1 MNTTTKKQTQANKK
15 IPLSE
20 IELNEGQLDGLPSN
34 PRFIKDEKFASLVRS
49 LQESP
54 EFLKARPLLVFQMRN
69 GKYITIAGNM
79 RLRALRELG
88 AKDVPCYVFPKSTSV
103 KKLREYTIKDNMAY
117 GQIDWENIANEWE
130 PEELKGWDFEMPED
144 WLSEA
149 PELTKNEEEE
159 EEATTGTEAEKQP
172 EVETMLN
179 EATKQAAEEI
189 LKQYDTLHGFSFITP
204 GTALFDFINFAY
216 YGKEYP
222 RYNSLAFHPQQF
234 TTAGDQFS
242 THEGLKRICNDEAKA
257 ERLRFVCAD
266 KFRAIIGGSLA
277 FSGAKMPLDFPTDLA
292 RSLINEFCKER
303 GAVLDPCAGWGGR
316 LVGFLASH
324 ASTYNGTDASPEQ
337 IKGDDL
343 IWRTFQGFTAHEK
356 AVTLN
361 CTPFEKTT
369 LQNESFDFAITSPP
383 YFDTEKYMGGEQ
395 SRETNG
401 SYQEWRENFYRVLI
415 KKVFAALKRNTFFCL
430 QIGSQRYPL
439 LEDGKQIAT
448 EIGFEVIEV
457 RPTDMKN
464 NYNKTE
470 EERGEVVIVLHK
482 S

>member
-1 MNTTTKKQTQANKK
+1 MNTTKKKQTQANKK

-20 IELNEGQLDGLPSN
+20 IELNEGQLNGLPSN

-54 EFLKARPLLVFQMRN
+54 EFLKARPLLVFQMQN

-130 PEELKGWDFEMPED
+130 PEELKECDFEMPED

-149 PELTKNEEEE
+149 PELPKNE

>member
-54 EFLKARPLLVFQMRN
+54 EFLKARPLLVFQMKN

-130 PEELKGWDFEMPED
+130 PEELKDWDFEMPED
-144 WLSEA
+144 WFGEV
-149 PELTKNEEEE
+149 PELPKNEE

-343 IWRTFQGFTAHEK
+343 IWRTFQGYTEHEK

-361 CTPFEKTT
+361 CIPFEKTM

-401 SYQEWRENFYRVLI
+401 SYQEWREKFYRVLI
-415 KKVFAALKRNTFFCL
+415 EKVFAALKRNTFFCL

-439 LEDGKQIAT
+439 LEDGKQIAA
-448 EIGFEVIEV
+448 EIGFEVVEV

-464 NYNKTE
+464 NYNETE
-470 EERGEVVIVLHK
+470 EERGEVVIILSK
-482 S
+482 P

>member
-54 EFLKARPLLVFQMRN
+54 EFLKARPLLVFQMQN

-144 WLSEA
+144 WFGEV
-149 PELTKNEEEE
+149 PELPKNE

-277 FSGAKMPLDFPTDLA
+277 FSGAKMPLDFPSDLA

-457 RPTDMKN
+457 RPTEMKN

>member
-20 IELNEGQLDGLPSN
+20 IELNEGQLNGLPSN

-54 EFLKARPLLVFQMRN
+54 EFLKARPLLVYQMKN

-130 PEELKGWDFEMPED
+130 PEELKEWDFEMPED
-144 WLSEA
+144 WLGEV
-149 PELTKNEEEE
+149 PELSKNEE
-159 EEATTGTEAEKQP
+159 EEATTDTEAEKQS

-179 EATKQAAEEI
+179 KATKQAAEEI

-303 GAVLDPCAGWGGR
+303 G
-316 LVGFLASH
+316 
-324 ASTYNGTDASPEQ
+324 
-337 IKGDDL
+337 
-343 IWRTFQGFTAHEK
+343 
-356 AVTLN
+356 
-361 CTPFEKTT
+361 
-369 LQNESFDFAITSPP
+369 
-383 YFDTEKYMGGEQ
+383 
-395 SRETNG
+395 
-401 SYQEWRENFYRVLI
+401 
-415 KKVFAALKRNTFFCL
+415 
-430 QIGSQRYPL
+430 
-439 LEDGKQIAT
+439 
-448 EIGFEVIEV
+448 
-457 RPTDMKN
+457 
-464 NYNKTE
+464 
-470 EERGEVVIVLHK
+470 EVVIILSK
-482 S
+482 P

>member
-117 GQIDWENIANEWE
+117 GQIDWDNIANEWE
-130 PEELKGWDFEMPED
+130 PEELKEWDFEMPED
-144 WLSEA
+144 WFGDV
-149 PELTKNEEEE
+149 PELPKNEE

-179 EATKQAAEEI
+179 EATKQAAKEI

>member
-1 MNTTTKKQTQANKK
+1 MNTTKKKQTQANKK

-54 EFLKARPLLVFQMRN
+54 EFLKARPLLVFQMKN

-117 GQIDWENIANEWE
+117 GQIDWDNIANEWE
-130 PEELKGWDFEMPED
+130 PEELKEWDFEMPED

-149 PELTKNEEEE
+149 PELPKNE

-439 LEDGKQIAT
+439 LEDGKQIAA

>member
-1 MNTTTKKQTQANKK
+1 MNTTTKKKTQANKK

-54 EFLKARPLLVFQMRN
+54 EFLKARPLLVFQMQN

-149 PELTKNEEEE
+149 PELSKNEEEA
-159 EEATTGTEAEKQP
+159 ATTDTEAEKQP

-179 EATKQAAEEI
+179 KATKQAAEEI

>member
-54 EFLKARPLLVFQMRN
+54 EFLKARPLLVYQMKN

-117 GQIDWENIANEWE
+117 GQIDWENIVNEWE
-130 PEELKGWDFEMPED
+130 PEELKEWDFEMPED
-144 WLSEA
+144 WLGEV
-149 PELTKNEEEE
+149 PELSKNEEEA
-159 EEATTGTEAEKQP
+159 ATTDTEAEKQP

-179 EATKQAAEEI
+179 KATKQAAEEI

>member
-144 WLSEA
+144 WLSEV
-149 PELTKNEEEE
+149 PELPKNEEEV
-159 EEATTGTEAEKQP
+159 TTGTEAEKQP

-439 LEDGKQIAT
+439 LEDGKQIAA

>member
-20 IELNEGQLDGLPSN
+20 IELNEGQLNGLPSN

-54 EFLKARPLLVFQMRN
+54 EFLKARPLLVFQMKN

-117 GQIDWENIANEWE
+117 GQIDWDNIANEWE
-130 PEELKGWDFEMPED
+130 PEELKEWDFEMPED
-144 WLSEA
+144 WFGDV
-149 PELTKNEEEE
+149 PELPKNEEE

>member
-1 MNTTTKKQTQANKK
+1 MNTTKKKQTQANKK

-20 IELNEGQLDGLPSN
+20 IELNEGQLNGLPSN

-54 EFLKARPLLVFQMRN
+54 EFLKARPLLVYQMKN

-144 WLSEA
+144 WLGEV
-149 PELTKNEEEE
+149 PELSKNEEE
-159 EEATTGTEAEKQP
+159 EEATTDTEVEKQP

-179 EATKQAAEEI
+179 KATKQAAEEI
-189 LKQYDTLHGFSFITP
+189 LKQYNTLHGFSFITP

-337 IKGDDL
+337 IEGDNL
-343 IWRTFQGFTAHEK
+343 IWRTFQGYTEHEK

-361 CTPFEKTT
+361 CIPFEKTT

-415 KKVFAALKRNTFFCL
+415 EKVFAALKRNTFFCL

-439 LEDGKQIAT
+439 LEDGKQIAA

-470 EERGEVVIVLHK
+470 EERGEVVIILSK
-482 S
+482 P

>member
-20 IELNEGQLDGLPSN
+20 IELNEGQLNGLPSN

-54 EFLKARPLLVFQMRN
+54 EFLKARPLLVYQMKN

-144 WLSEA
+144 WFNEV
-149 PELTKNEEEE
+149 PELSKNEEEE
-159 EEATTGTEAEKQP
+159 ATKQAAEVEKQS

-179 EATKQAAEEI
+179 KATKQAAEEI

-343 IWRTFQGFTAHEK
+343 IWRTFQGYTEHEK

-369 LQNESFDFAITSPP
+369 FQNESFDFAITSPP

-415 KKVFAALKRNTFFCL
+415 KKVFAALKHNTFFCL
-430 QIGSQRYPL
+430 QVGSQRYPL

-448 EIGFEVIEV
+448 EIGFEVVEV

-470 EERGEVVIVLHK
+470 EERGEVVIILSK
-482 S
+482 P

>member
-1 MNTTTKKQTQANKK
+1 MNTTTKKKTQANKK

-54 EFLKARPLLVFQMRN
+54 EFLKARPLLVFQMKN

-130 PEELKGWDFEMPED
+130 PEELKDWDFEMPED
-144 WLSEA
+144 WFGEV
-149 PELTKNEEEE
+149 PELPKNEE

-439 LEDGKQIAT
+439 LEDGKQIAA

>member
-1 MNTTTKKQTQANKK
+1 MNTTKKKQTQANKK

-20 IELNEGQLDGLPSN
+20 IELNEGQLNGLPSN
-34 PRFIKDEKFASLVRS
+34 PRFIKDEKSASLVRS

-54 EFLKARPLLVFQMRN
+54 EFLKARPLLVYQMKN

-88 AKDVPCYVFPKSTSV
+88 AKDVPCYVFPK
-103 KKLREYTIKDNMAY
+103 
-117 GQIDWENIANEWE
+117 
-130 PEELKGWDFEMPED
+130 
-144 WLSEA
+144 
-149 PELTKNEEEE
+149 
-159 EEATTGTEAEKQP
+159 
-172 EVETMLN
+172 
-179 EATKQAAEEI
+179 
-189 LKQYDTLHGFSFITP
+189 
-204 GTALFDFINFAY
+204 
-216 YGKEYP
+216 
-222 RYNSLAFHPQQF
+222 
-234 TTAGDQFS
+234 
-242 THEGLKRICNDEAKA
+242 EGLKRICNDEAKA

-266 KFRAIIGGSLA
+266 KFRSIIGGSLA
-277 FSGAKMPLDFPTDLA
+277 FSGAKMPLDFPADLA
-292 RSLINEFCKER
+292 RSLINEFCKEC

-324 ASTYNGTDASPEQ
+324 ASTHSGTDASPEQ
-337 IKGDDL
+337 IKGGDL
-343 IWRTFQGFTAHEK
+343 IWRTFQGFTEHEK

-361 CTPFEKTT
+361 CIPFEKTT

-415 KKVFAALKRNTFFCL
+415 EKVFAALKRNTFFCL

-448 EIGFEVIEV
+448 EIGFEVVEV

-470 EERGEVVIVLHK
+470 EERGEVVIILSK
-482 S
+482 P

>member
-1 MNTTTKKQTQANKK
+1 MNTTKKKQTQANKK

-20 IELNEGQLDGLPSN
+20 IELNEGQLNGLPSN

-54 EFLKARPLLVFQMRN
+54 EFLKARPLLVYQMKN

-117 GQIDWENIANEWE
+117 GEIDWENIANEWE
-130 PEELKGWDFEMPED
+130 PEELKGWDIEMPED
-144 WLSEA
+144 WFAEV
-149 PELTKNEEEE
+149 PELSKNEEEE
-159 EEATTGTEAEKQP
+159 TTTDTEAEKQP

-179 EATKQAAEEI
+179 KATKQAAEEI

-266 KFRAIIGGSLA
+266 KFRSIIGGSLA

-337 IKGDDL
+337 IKGDNL
-343 IWRTFQGFTAHEK
+343 IWRTFQGYTEHEK

-401 SYQEWRENFYRVLI
+401 SYQEWREKFYRVLI
-415 KKVFAALKRNTFFCL
+415 EKVFAALKRNTFFCL

-448 EIGFEVIEV
+448 EIGFEVVEV

>member
-20 IELNEGQLDGLPSN
+20 IELNEGQLNGLPSN

-54 EFLKARPLLVFQMRN
+54 EFLKARPLLVYQMKN

-130 PEELKGWDFEMPED
+130 PEELKEWDFEMPED
-144 WLSEA
+144 WLGDV
-149 PELTKNEEEE
+149 PELSKNEEEA
-159 EEATTGTEAEKQP
+159 ATTDTEAEKQP

-179 EATKQAAEEI
+179 KATKQAAEEI

>member
-54 EFLKARPLLVFQMRN
+54 EFLKARPLLVFQMQN

-149 PELTKNEEEE
+149 PELPKNE
-159 EEATTGTEAEKQP
+159 EEATTGAEAEKQP

-439 LEDGKQIAT
+439 LEDGKQIAA

>member
-20 IELNEGQLDGLPSN
+20 IELNEGQLNGLPSN

-130 PEELKGWDFEMPED
+130 PEELKDWDFEMPED

-149 PELTKNEEEE
+149 PELPKNEE

-356 AVTLN
+356 SVTLN

>member
-130 PEELKGWDFEMPED
+130 PEELKDWDFEMPED
-144 WLSEA
+144 WFGEV
-149 PELTKNEEEE
+149 PELPKNEE

>member
-1 MNTTTKKQTQANKK
+1 MAQNSSTQK

-20 IELNEGQLDGLPSN
+20 IELNEGQMNGLPEN
-34 PRFIKDEKFASLVRS
+34 PRFIRDEKFEALKKSLN
-49 LQESP
+49 ESP
-54 EFLKARPLLVFQMRN
+54 EFLKARPLLVYQMKN

-79 RLRALRELG
+79 RLRACRELG
-88 AKDVPCYVFPKSTSV
+88 MKAAPCYVFPKSTSA
-103 KKLREYTIKDNMAY
+103 KKLREYTLKDNMAY
-117 GQIDWENIANEWE
+117 GQIDWEHIANEWDA
-130 PEELKGWDFEMPED
+130 EELKEWNFDLPED
-144 WLSEA
+144 WINEPLSDALTDEEQKEEKTEMETRPEIEA
-149 PELTKNEEEE
+149 K
-159 EEATTGTEAEKQP
+159 
-172 EVETMLN
+172 LN
-179 EATKQAAEEI
+179 EATKQAAADI
-189 LKQYDTLHGFSFITP
+189 LKQYDTLNGFSFITP

-234 TTAGDQFS
+234 TTAGDQYS

-277 FSGAKMPLDFPTDLA
+277 FSGAKMPLDFPSDLA

-324 ASTYNGTDASPEQ
+324 ASTYDGTDASPEQ
-337 IKGDDL
+337 IKGDNL
-343 IWRTFQGFTAHEK
+343 IWRTFQGFTEQEK

-361 CTPFEKTT
+361 CMPFEKTT

-401 SYQEWRENFYRVLI
+401 SYQEWRDNFYRVLI
-415 KKVFAALKRNTFFCL
+415 EKVFAALKHDTFFCL
-430 QIGSQRYPL
+430 QVGSQRYPL
-439 LEDGKQIAT
+439 LDDGKQLASNT
-448 EIGFEVIEV
+448 GFEVVEIRSTE
-457 RPTDMKN
+457 MKN

>member
-20 IELNEGQLDGLPSN
+20 IELNEGQLNGLPSN

-54 EFLKARPLLVFQMRN
+54 EFLKARPLLVYQMKN

-130 PEELKGWDFEMPED
+130 PEELKEWDFEMPED
-144 WLSEA
+144 WLGEV
-149 PELTKNEEEE
+149 PELSKNEEE
-159 EEATTGTEAEKQP
+159 EEATTDTEAEKQP

-179 EATKQAAEEI
+179 KATKQAAEEI

-343 IWRTFQGFTAHEK
+343 IWRTFQGYTEHEK

-361 CTPFEKTT
+361 CIPFEKTT

-415 KKVFAALKRNTFFCL
+415 EKVFAALKHDTFFCL
-430 QIGSQRYPL
+430 QVGSQRYPL
-439 LEDGKQIAT
+439 LDDGKQLASNT
-448 EIGFEVIEV
+448 GFEVVEIRSTE
-457 RPTDMKN
+457 MKN

-482 S
+482 F

>member
-1 MNTTTKKQTQANKK
+1 MNTTKKKQTQANKK

-20 IELNEGQLDGLPSN
+20 IELNEGQLNGLPSN

-54 EFLKARPLLVFQMRN
+54 EFLKARPLLVYQMKN

-88 AKDVPCYVFPKSTSV
+88 AKDV
-103 KKLREYTIKDNMAY
+103 
-117 GQIDWENIANEWE
+117 
-130 PEELKGWDFEMPED
+130 
-144 WLSEA
+144 
-149 PELTKNEEEE
+149 
-159 EEATTGTEAEKQP
+159 
-172 EVETMLN
+172 
-179 EATKQAAEEI
+179 
-189 LKQYDTLHGFSFITP
+189 
-204 GTALFDFINFAY
+204 
-216 YGKEYP
+216 
-222 RYNSLAFHPQQF
+222 
-234 TTAGDQFS
+234 
-242 THEGLKRICNDEAKA
+242 
-257 ERLRFVCAD
+257 
-266 KFRAIIGGSLA
+266 
-277 FSGAKMPLDFPTDLA
+277 
-292 RSLINEFCKER
+292 
-303 GAVLDPCAGWGGR
+303 PCAGWGGR

-343 IWRTFQGFTAHEK
+343 IWRTFQGFTEHEK

-361 CTPFEKTT
+361 CIPFEKTT

-415 KKVFAALKRNTFFCL
+415 EKVFAALKCNTFFCL

-470 EERGEVVIVLHK
+470 EERGEVVIILSK
-482 S
+482 P

>member
-1 MNTTTKKQTQANKK
+1 MNTTKKKQTQANKK

-20 IELNEGQLDGLPSN
+20 IELNEGQLNGLPSN

-54 EFLKARPLLVFQMRN
+54 EFLKARPLLVYQMKN

-117 GQIDWENIANEWE
+117 GEIDWENIANEWE

-144 WLSEA
+144 WFNEV
-149 PELTKNEEEE
+149 PELSKNEE
-159 EEATTGTEAEKQP
+159 EEATTDTEVEKQP

-361 CTPFEKTT
+361 LHRLKKQRSKMKVLT
-369 LQNESFDFAITSPP
+369 LQLLHRHILIPRNIWVANRA
-383 YFDTEKYMGGEQ
+383 EKQTAATRNGEKIF
-395 SRETNG
+395 TV
-401 SYQEWRENFYRVLI
+401 Y
-415 KKVFAALKRNTFFCL
+415 
-430 QIGSQRYPL
+430 
-439 LEDGKQIAT
+439 
-448 EIGFEVIEV
+448 
-457 RPTDMKN
+457 
-464 NYNKTE
+464 
-470 EERGEVVIVLHK
+470 
-482 S
+482 

>member
-1 MNTTTKKQTQANKK
+1 MNTTKKKQTQANKK

-20 IELNEGQLDGLPSN
+20 IELNEGQLNGLPSN

-54 EFLKARPLLVFQMRN
+54 EFLKARPLLVYQMKN

-117 GQIDWENIANEWE
+117 GEIDWENIANEWE

-144 WLSEA
+144 WLGEV
-149 PELTKNEEEE
+149 PELSKNEEEA
-159 EEATTGTEAEKQP
+159 ATTDTEAEKQP

-179 EATKQAAEEI
+179 KATKQAAEEI

-439 LEDGKQIAT
+439 LEDGKQIAA

>member
-1 MNTTTKKQTQANKK
+1 MNTTTKKKTQANKK

-54 EFLKARPLLVFQMRN
+54 EFLKARPLLVFQMKN

-130 PEELKGWDFEMPED
+130 PEELKEWDFEMPED

-149 PELTKNEEEE
+149 PELPKNE

-292 RSLINEFCKER
+292 RSLIDEFCKER

>member
-54 EFLKARPLLVFQMRN
+54 EFLKARPLLVFQMQN

-130 PEELKGWDFEMPED
+130 PEELKEWDFEMPED
-144 WLSEA
+144 WFGEV
-149 PELTKNEEEE
+149 PELPKNE

-448 EIGFEVIEV
+448 EIGFEVVEV

-470 EERGEVVIVLHK
+470 EERGEVVIILSK
-482 S
+482 P

>member
-1 MNTTTKKQTQANKK
+1 
-15 IPLSE
+15 
-20 IELNEGQLDGLPSN
+20 
-34 PRFIKDEKFASLVRS
+34 
-49 LQESP
+49 
-54 EFLKARPLLVFQMRN
+54 
-69 GKYITIAGNM
+69 
-79 RLRALRELG
+79 
-88 AKDVPCYVFPKSTSV
+88 
-103 KKLREYTIKDNMAY
+103 
-117 GQIDWENIANEWE
+117 
-130 PEELKGWDFEMPED
+130 MPED
-144 WLSEA
+144 WFNEV
-149 PELTKNEEEE
+149 PELSKNEEEA
-159 EEATTGTEAEKQP
+159 ATTDTEAEKQP

-343 IWRTFQGFTAHEK
+343 IWRTFQGFTEHEK

-361 CTPFEKTT
+361 CIPFEKTT

-415 KKVFAALKRNTFFCL
+415 EKVFAALKRNTFFCL

-470 EERGEVVIVLHK
+470 EERGEVVIILSK
-482 S
+482 P

>member
-1 MNTTTKKQTQANKK
+1 MNTTTKKKTQANKK

-20 IELNEGQLDGLPSN
+20 IELNEGQLNGLPSN

-54 EFLKARPLLVFQMRN
+54 EFLKARPLLVYQMKN

-117 GQIDWENIANEWE
+117 GQIDWDNIANEWE
-130 PEELKGWDFEMPED
+130 PEELKEWDFEMPED

-149 PELTKNEEEE
+149 PELPKNE

-415 KKVFAALKRNTFFCL
+415 KKVFAALKCNTFFCL

-457 RPTDMKN
+457 RPTEMKN

>member
-20 IELNEGQLDGLPSN
+20 IELNEGQLNGLPSN

-54 EFLKARPLLVFQMRN
+54 EFLKARPLLVYQMKN

-117 GQIDWENIANEWE
+117 GEIDWENIANEWE

-144 WLSEA
+144 WFAEV
-149 PELTKNEEEE
+149 PELSKNEEEA
-159 EEATTGTEAEKQP
+159 ATTDTEAEKQP

-179 EATKQAAEEI
+179 KATKQAAEEI

-457 RPTDMKN
+457 RPTEMKN